1 MLTENQ
7 KKLLS
12 RAYGIV
18 YLRKNEYEL
27 NLEIEKISQ
36 SQMCAEEKELRL
48 DAINKVLAFFTQI
61 KSQLKKH

>member
-7 KKLLS
+7 KRLLS

-18 YLRKNEYEL
+18 YFRKNEYEL
-27 NLEIEKISQ
+27 NREIEKISQ
-36 SQMCAEEKELRL
+36 SQMCAEEKEIRL
-48 DAINKVLAFFTQI
+48 NAINKVLAFFAEV